1 MAKSMWPPPGAS
13 NSIKSHHSPGSN
25 CAMRIAY
32 PEIIVDHRF
41 PIWFITAIMAIIYS
55 INWRFGVHYTI
66 DGPWQTPYLIQPSNN
81 EPQVLELGC
90 ISLLSLQVSAIRA
103 SQNPRFF
110 RVQLRNQSL
119 RLQSKLCFPMK
130 TSFLGQNSHSL
141 IVFHQPCME
150 LPAFPA
156 VLEVSHPKDAA
167 TWRQSVNLQCCPGYD
182 SLPTRPTLGANGGRL
197 KVLNTR
203 GHTKLVLLLFF
214 VYHPFS
220 WDIDGLE
227 YHLRAFSSI
236 KS

>member
-1 MAKSMWPPPGAS
+1 
-13 NSIKSHHSPGSN
+13 
-25 CAMRIAY
+25 
-32 PEIIVDHRF
+32 
-41 PIWFITAIMAIIYS
+41 
-55 INWRFGVHYTI
+55 
-66 DGPWQTPYLIQPSNN
+66 
-81 EPQVLELGC
+81 
-90 ISLLSLQVSAIRA
+90 
-103 SQNPRFF
+103 
-110 RVQLRNQSL
+110 
-119 RLQSKLCFPMK
+119 MK

-203 GHTKLVLLLFF
+203 GHTKLVLLFFF

-220 WDIDGLE
+220 WDIDGIE

>member
-1 MAKSMWPPPGAS
+1 M
-13 NSIKSHHSPGSN
+13 
-25 CAMRIAY
+25 
-32 PEIIVDHRF
+32 EIFGYTTPLMDHDK
-41 PIWFITAIMAIIYS
+41 PHISYS
-55 INWRFGVHYTI
+55 AEQQRATSSRTWLHL
-66 DGPWQTPYLIQPSNN
+66 PL
-81 EPQVLELGC
+81 VLAG
-90 ISLLSLQVSAIRA
+90 AIRA

-119 RLQSKLCFPMK
+119 CLQSKLCFPMN

-182 SLPTRPTLGANGGRL
+182 SLPTKPTLGANGGRL

-203 GHTKLVLLLFF
+203 PRTHKIGASVFF
-214 VYHPFS
+214 VFIIHFH
-220 WDIDGLE
+220 GV
-227 YHLRAFSSI
+227 
-236 KS
+236 

>member
-1 MAKSMWPPPGAS
+1 MTNP
-13 NSIKSHHSPGSN
+13 ISH
-25 CAMRIAY
+25 
-32 PEIIVDHRF
+32 
-41 PIWFITAIMAIIYS
+41 TA
-55 INWRFGVHYTI
+55 
-66 DGPWQTPYLIQPSNN
+66 PSSN

-103 SQNPRFF
+103 SQKPRFF

-119 RLQSKLCFPMK
+119 RLQKSKLCFPMK

-141 IVFHQPCME
+141 IVFHQPCMK

-197 KVLNTR
+197 KVLKTPAVTHKI
-203 GHTKLVLLLFF
+203 GA

-220 WDIDGLE
+220 WGIDGIE
-227 YHLRAFSSI
+227 YHLGPFSSI
-236 KS
+236 KR